1 MAGSDWS
8 LVVASGSGLLL
19 LFAVLKSLV
28 GLTLAVALTSKPRPP
43 IHLIPW
49 HLLNCFSG
57 RLFWNAR
64 AREMN
69 IKINKKAHGRFH
81 YGPVWLEYL
90 ACDRINV
97 DQCRASNAFG
107 NYLDVVH
114 RYLRRR

>member
-28 GLTLAVALTSKPRPP
+28 GLTLAVALTPKPRPP

-69 IKINKKAHGRFH
+69 IKINKKGTRTLSLWARSVGI
-81 YGPVWLEYL
+81 PSV
-90 ACDRINV
+90 
-97 DQCRASNAFG
+97 
-107 NYLDVVH
+107 
-114 RYLRRR
+114 